1 MNALGAYVGR
11 LSSLYFHLGLWK
23 DWTAVLDRLRTNI
36 QHPAWY
42 RKIAYYLAFYYLSPG
57 GDRAKAR
64 QELAKA
70 GPITKKEEDLELLQ
84 LYVDPDLESRL
95 TFQEKWVSN
104 LMTCHLRLVSK
115 Y

>member
-84 LYVDPDLESRL
+84 LYVDLEFDDLPFAARIEIL
-95 TFQEKWVSN
+95 VPTF
-104 LMTCHLRLVSK
+104 LGT
-115 Y
+115 